1 MENDKMIGQ
10 RIQNRRNELN
20 LGFNQVCEITKIS
33 KGNLSGI
40 ENSKYLPSSKA
51 LIELSKVLN
60 CSIDWMLT
68 GNNLDSQTEVSISEL
83 PTITEINGTPVTQD
97 EINLIENYRKL
108 TDSNKLAL
116 KDFCKYKLYDQGQSA
131 GLSSTSRSGKEPMEE
146 HSEIA

>member
-68 GNNLDSQTEVSISEL
+68 GNDRNNQAEVSISEQ
-83 PTITEINGTPVTQD
+83 PTEINGTLITQD
-97 EINLIENYRKL
+97 EIYLIENYRKL

-116 KDFCKYKLYDQGQSA
+116 KDFCKYKLYEQGQSA
-131 GLSSTSRSGKEPMEE
+131 GLSSTSMNGKKHMEE